1 MSHKPRIA
9 IIMDENTNEDGTR
22 YEVKKTYFVA
32 IHRAGGLPFGI
43 PYFSDLVDTVID
55 EFDGFVSVG
64 GRINF
69 PTEWYVDGDRS
80 RFPLSDRLDVDRALM
95 SGFLARDKPVLGICN
110 GMQMLACLN
119 GCRMVSDV
127 RSLRPDILQHDE
139 REVLHPATIKAGTA
153 LSRIVGVSD
162 INVNTHHREAV
173 VDLSKHVIAS
183 AFAPDGTI
191 EAIEVPAHRFAI
203 GLQWHPEAFATTDN
217 PGNRI
222 FSAFVEEAGRGATSS

>member
-1 MSHKPRIA
+1 MSRKPRIA
-9 IIMDENTNEDGTR
+9 IIMDENTQVDGTR
-22 YEVKKTYFVA
+22 YEVSKAYFVA

-43 PYFSDLVDTVID
+43 PYLADLVETVID

-69 PTEWYVDGDRS
+69 PTEWYVDGDQS
-80 RFPLSDRLDVDRALM
+80 KFPVSDRLDVDRALM
-95 SGFLARDKPVLGICN
+95 SGFLRRDKPVLGICN

-127 RSLRPDILQHDE
+127 RSLRPDIIQHDE
-139 REVLHPATIKAGTA
+139 RGLLHPAAIKAGTV
-153 LSRIVGVSD
+153 LSQIVGVAEL
-162 INVNTHHREAV
+162 NVNTHHREAIVHVSDNV
-173 VDLSKHVIAS
+173 VAS

-191 EAIEVPAHRFAI
+191 EAIEVPAHRFAL
-203 GLQWHPEAFATTDN
+203 GLQWHPEAFATADN

-222 FSAFVEEAGRGATSS
+222 FKAFVDEAGR